1 MGGGERG
8 PRRRSREDEE
18 NKEDEQWEEGEGE
31 GGTRDPGNPAAYR
44 NRRETFAKSLL
55 SPLGPLQ
62 CKH

>member
-18 NKEDEQWEEGEGE
+18 NKEDEQWEGEGE
-31 GGTRDPGNPAAYR
+31 GGTRDPGNPAAHR

-55 SPLGPLQ
+55 ISARTPSV
-62 CKH
+62 